1 MRKFLIWSGG
11 LCLVASW
18 YVLAD
23 ESVFWKQWGDGQ
35 AEVAAYDLVIPRY
48 NQLRRGIAVSIFV
61 TESFSNTLRVKA
73 DAGKHP
79 ASDIVPV
86 MKLNLVKDFQTGVY
100 DYHDMLSAFATLAPA
115 NGLAAGVL
123 TKDVYSRQ
131 EWCGSTFALALFD
144 RNRVKITSHSYFDG
158 EADQQRELAMQPNG
172 IAEDGLWFWARG
184 WAQPVLA
191 PGEVKAIPMLTS
203 AEHGKGMLQWT
214 NVQLKHAPLTK
225 KIAVDGKQIDA
236 DLFTAQVMNGL
247 RKDFYVERG
256 GERRILRWDF
266 SNGERGQLLKSAR
279 MKYWELNGKGG
290 EAALKQLG
298 VLPRPPR
305 TM

>member
-1 MRKFLIWSGG
+1 MRKIPLLAG
-11 LCLVASW
+11 LCLIWTW
-18 YVLAD
+18 YSQAQENL
-23 ESVFWKQWGDGQ
+23 FWKQWGDGQ

-48 NQLRRGIAVSIFV
+48 NELRRGVAVSIFV

-73 DAGKHP
+73 DPGKHP

-86 MKLNLVKDFQTGVY
+86 MKLNLIKDFQTGIY

-115 NGLAAGVL
+115 NGLPAGVL

-131 EWCGSTFALALFD
+131 EWCGSTFSLALID
-144 RNRVKITSHSYFDG
+144 KNRVKITSHSYFDG

-172 IAEDGLWFWARG
+172 MTEDGLWFWARG

-191 PGEVKAIPMLTS
+191 PGEVKAVPFLTS
-203 AEHGKGMLQWT
+203 AEHGKNMLQWT
-214 NVQLKHAPLTK
+214 NVQLKRSPLVK
-225 KIAVDGKQIDA
+225 KIAIDGQQIDA
-236 DLFTAQVMNGL
+236 DLYTAEIMNGT

-256 GERRILRWDF
+256 GQRRILRWDF
-266 SNGERGQLLKSAR
+266 STGERGQLLKSAR
-279 MKYWELNGKGG
+279 LKYWELNGKGG
-290 EAALKQLG
+290 ESALKQLG
-298 VLPRPPR
+298 ILPRPPR